1 MLRKVR
7 IVKSAP
13 KARTG
18 YQVQGSLANDVPAF
32 GGADYNAYIGAPKPQ
47 VSKTMKAVPRQIAN
61 LEAEGGETVVG
72 NLDGSKMPSF
82 KTIVGPR
89 HSSGGVPLL
98 LPEDS
103 FIFSDTKAMKIAD
116 PKILDMFGVKPKKGG
131 YTPAEL
137 SKKYDINN
145 YRKILQDPNSDKI
158 SRTTAEIMIKNYVM
172 KLGALALA
180 QESKKAF
187 PQGVPLI
194 ARPYMESMGLT
205 DEDLIPELAMQQ
217 EQQMPQQEVEEV
229 EEEFPQ
235 TMPDGQPIAQPQP
248 MPQQMPEPG
257 MAPMA
262 QYGMTMGGYDMPF
275 YDLPEAEY
283 GMPMGTGMSQNY
295 MGNPRYTNGG
305 NLLFAQDGVETVS
318 GISAKPV
325 GQFSQGEGW
334 QKGKTEQSGYDAQYR
349 RKQGEAVRYHS
360 GSRMGTEESVAQGIC
375 AKINK
380 SGNVE
385 EAILQAFPAYLKGKR
400 PGMPGYE
407 EAMKAAVARLS
418 ANPLY
423 ADCIKTSQSKFQEA
437 EYVKKDEPPQDD
449 CPCLDKAGKAIP
461 GVFAKKDKDGN
472 CLKET
477 CESSCECVRKD
488 GSKYTVEKDINGDCK
503 DCEEEEDGG
512 GEDMDLKTQP
522 REAEWWLQDTVNA
535 AGAFGDLMGIRKRM
549 PWEPRVD
556 LEEPRPTFLDPTR
569 ELAAQSEQANIAAQ
583 ASAQFAGPQALGAR
597 LSAIQGQGAA
607 QAANTLSQ
615 INNQNVNIANQFEGQ
630 QVGIRNQEQLMNQQ
644 LAGRLYDKNTI
655 ADQQFQNAKRAGRA
669 NMAQAYNTAVTN
681 KWKTDALNQMYQ
693 DYQVGP
699 ASGGR
704 VEVRAQAKDSVAT
717 KPKMTVEEYV
727 KANQG
732 QDPRVLD
739 RMLQLEYGQK
749 YGGATMFRNGGYTY
763 AVFPYGDY

>member
-1 MLRKVR
+1 MLRKVK
-7 IVKSAP
+7 IIKSVP

-32 GGADYNAYIGAPKPQ
+32 GGADYNAYIGTHKPQ
-47 VSKTMKAVPRQIAN
+47 VSKTLTAVPRSAAN

-82 KTIVGPR
+82 KTIKGPR
-89 HSSGGVPLL
+89 HSNGGVPLL

-103 FIFSDTKAMKIAD
+103 FIYSDTKSMKISD
-116 PKILDMFGVKPKKGG
+116 PKVLDMFGVKPKKGG

-158 SRTTAEIMIKNYVM
+158 ARTTAEIMIKNYVM

-187 PQGVPLI
+187 PQGIPLI
-194 ARPYMESMGLT
+194 ARPYMEAMGIR

-217 EQQMPQQEVEEV
+217 EQQMPMQEMEEV

-235 TMPDGQPIAQPQP
+235 QMPDGQPIAQPQP

-262 QYGMTMGGYDMPF
+262 QYGMSMGGYDMPF

-295 MGNPRYTNGG
+295 MGNRRRMYAMGGDLPIAIDGTPRPKTATKVGQEEYNKSTWETRSDEQGEYKYNQTRG
-305 NLLFAQDGVETVS
+305 GVEGRKEYERQRAPS
-318 GISAKPV
+318 GGSNPNLINDLCRNMKTKGSRHYGKTAAEVLAYAGYTPGTSIYNTNLVKL
-325 GQFSQGEGW
+325 QACE
-334 QKGKTEQSGYDAQYR
+334 QKGEVIEEQAIYTEQKPPAQ
-349 RKQGEAVRYHS
+349 
-360 GSRMGTEESVAQGIC
+360 
-375 AKINK
+375 
-380 SGNVE
+380 
-385 EAILQAFPAYLKGKR
+385 
-400 PGMPGYE
+400 
-407 EAMKAAVARLS
+407 
-418 ANPLY
+418 
-423 ADCIKTSQSKFQEA
+423 
-437 EYVKKDEPPQDD
+437 D
-449 CPCLDKAGKAIP
+449 CPCKDAQGNVIP
-461 GVFAKKDKDGN
+461 GKFAQKDENGDCKPCLEECTCKKSDGSTYTVGKDKDGN
-472 CLKET
+472 CEKCSEET
-477 CESSCECVRKD
+477 ETTDDDSGV
-488 GSKYTVEKDINGDCK
+488 TPPI
-503 DCEEEEDGG
+503 
-512 GEDMDLKTQP
+512 

-549 PWEPRVD
+549 PWEARVD

-583 ASAQFAGPQALGAR
+583 ASAQFAGPQALGSR
-597 LSAIQGQGAA
+597 LSAIQGKGAA
-607 QAANTLSQ
+607 AAADTLSR
-615 INNQNVNIANQFEGQ
+615 INNQNVGIANQFEGQ

-644 LAGRLYDKNTI
+644 MANRVYDKNVI

-681 KWKTDALNQMYQ
+681 KWKTDALNQMYP
-693 DYQVGP
+693 DYQVSP

-704 VEVRAQAKDSVAT
+704 VYAAPGAKDPTAT
-717 KPKMTVEEYV
+717 KPEMTMEEYIE
-727 KANQG
+727 ANKG
-732 QDPRVLD
+732 MDKDLLR
-739 RMLQLEYGQK
+739 EAIKIK
-749 YGGATMFRNGGYTY
+749 YGKRFGGGTTFRDGGFIYT
-763 AVFPYGDY
+763 VFPA

>member
-7 IVKSAP
+7 IIKSVP

-32 GGADYNAYIGAPKPQ
+32 GGADYNAYIGTHKPQ
-47 VSKTMKAVPRQIAN
+47 VSKTLTAVPRSAAN

-82 KTIVGPR
+82 KTIKGPR
-89 HSSGGVPLL
+89 HSNGGVPLL

-103 FIFSDTKAMKIAD
+103 FIYSDTKSMKISD
-116 PKILDMFGVKPKKGG
+116 PKVLDMFGVKPKKGG

-158 SRTTAEIMIKNYVM
+158 ARTTAEIMIKNYVM

-187 PQGVPLI
+187 PQGIPLI
-194 ARPYMESMGLT
+194 ARPYMEAMGLR

-217 EQQMPQQEVEEV
+217 EQQMPMQEMEEV

-235 TMPDGQPIAQPQP
+235 QMPDGQPIAQPQP

-262 QYGMTMGGYDMPF
+262 QYGMSMGGYDMPF

-295 MGNPRYTNGG
+295 MGNRRRMYAMGGDLPIAIDGTPRPK
-305 NLLFAQDGVETVS
+305 ETRSVS
-318 GISAKPV
+318 AEDYNKATDYETRKDD
-325 GQFSQGEGW
+325 QGEYKYRETRGQVEGRKEYERQRATAGGSNPNLISDLCRNMKTKGSAHYGKTAAEVLDFAGYKKGTALYEKHKVTLQACE
-334 QKGKTEQSGYDAQYR
+334 QKGDVTTIDAIATEQKPPAQ
-349 RKQGEAVRYHS
+349 
-360 GSRMGTEESVAQGIC
+360 
-375 AKINK
+375 
-380 SGNVE
+380 
-385 EAILQAFPAYLKGKR
+385 
-400 PGMPGYE
+400 
-407 EAMKAAVARLS
+407 
-418 ANPLY
+418 
-423 ADCIKTSQSKFQEA
+423 
-437 EYVKKDEPPQDD
+437 D
-449 CPCLDKAGKAIP
+449 CPCKDAQGNVIP
-461 GVFAKKDKDGN
+461 GKFAQKDENGNCKPCLEECTCKKSDGSTYTVGKDKDGN
-472 CLKET
+472 CEKCSEET
-477 CESSCECVRKD
+477 
-488 GSKYTVEKDINGDCK
+488 T
-503 DCEEEEDGG
+503 DGG
-512 GEDMDLKTQP
+512 DEMSVETP
-522 REAEWWLQDTVNA
+522 PVREAEWWLQDTVNA

-549 PWEPRVD
+549 PWEARVD

-583 ASAQFAGPQALGAR
+583 ASAQFAGPQALGSR
-597 LSAIQGQGAA
+597 LSAIQGKGAA
-607 QAANTLSQ
+607 AAADTLSR
-615 INNQNVNIANQFEGQ
+615 INNQNVGIANQFEGQ

-644 LAGRLYDKNTI
+644 MANRVYDKNVI

-681 KWKTDALNQMYQ
+681 KWKTDALNQMYP
-693 DYQVGP
+693 DYQVSP

-704 VEVRAQAKDSVAT
+704 VYAAPGAKDPTAT
-717 KPKMTVEEYV
+717 KPEMTMEEYIE
-727 KANQG
+727 ANKG
-732 QDPRVLD
+732 MDKDLLR
-739 RMLQLEYGQK
+739 EAIKIK
-749 YGGATMFRNGGYTY
+749 YGKRFGGGTTFRDGGFIYT
-763 AVFPYGDY
+763 VFPAISL